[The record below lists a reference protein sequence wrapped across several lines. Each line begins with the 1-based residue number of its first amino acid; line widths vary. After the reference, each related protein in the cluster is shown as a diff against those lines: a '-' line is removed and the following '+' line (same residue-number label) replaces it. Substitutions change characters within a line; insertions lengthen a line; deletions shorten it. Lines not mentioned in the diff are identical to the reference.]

1 MAEPLRWSRLTEEA
15 RRRQWLCSC
24 TILDQASLNAKLHTQ
39 NPPVSYRNQATL
51 MSDKICLTP
60 NLLLFLISKALN
72 RRLQTAGSTLPSSI
86 FAMPPS
92 NQQSPAHKELL
103 SPANPVALR
112 PHDRVSSDF
121 DRSRLG
127 IPAENDEYNRGLIFF
142 FDPSTGQPS
151 VPSTCEESDV
161 LGETPPYQ
169 PSRSSDHSSSCKINT
184 PQSVSDIPGGLQPRA
199 VASAS
204 VGLSDGESSE
214 CGADH
219 PYPPVSARASVGAI
233 EAPPSPETIQEATS
247 LLTAGS
253 STVTAMSPTLGPSL
267 AEASDPL
274 GDMSGPQAIIHINQN
289 DVGFLEKIMSAP
301 LSDQMDLLHYLTRQS
316 ITPPHPEAIR
326 NSEAKREETQ
336 RTVAVRKPKCPRP
349 RLDPM
354 GPRLTTKDTTDKEKV
369 EKAKLMR
376 RIGVCLPCLVNHEGV
391 SCSQKILCLSLR
403 PALTPR
409 SVTPVTP
416 VTSV

>member
-1 MAEPLRWSRLTEEA
+1 
-15 RRRQWLCSC
+15 
-24 TILDQASLNAKLHTQ
+24 
-39 NPPVSYRNQATL
+39 
-51 MSDKICLTP
+51 MSDKICLTR

-103 SPANPVALR
+103 GPANPVALR
-112 PHDRVSSDF
+112 PHGRVSSNF

-151 VPSTCEESDV
+151 VPSTCEEADV

-219 PYPPVSARASVGAI
+219 PYPPSVSARASVGAI
-233 EAPPSPETIQEATS
+233 GAPPSPETIQEATS

-274 GDMSGPQAIIHINQN
+274 GDMSGPQAIIHITQN

-301 LSDQMDLLHYLTRQS
+301 LSDQMDLLHNLTGQS

-326 NSEAKREETQ
+326 NSKAKREEAHRTTPTHTL
-336 RTVAVRKPKCPRP
+336 TVAVRKPKCPRP

-354 GPRLTTKDTTDKEKV
+354 GPRPTTKDITDKVKPEN
-369 EKAKLMR
+369 AKLMR
-376 RIGVCLPCLVNHEGV
+376 RIGVCLPCLVNHERV
-391 SCSQKILCLSLR
+391 SCSQKDLCLFLR

-416 VTSV
+416 ATSV

>member
-1 MAEPLRWSRLTEEA
+1 
-15 RRRQWLCSC
+15 
-24 TILDQASLNAKLHTQ
+24 
-39 NPPVSYRNQATL
+39 
-51 MSDKICLTP
+51 MSDKICLTR

-72 RRLQTAGSTLPSSI
+72 CRLQTAGSTVPSSI

-151 VPSTCEESDV
+151 VSSTCEESDV
-161 LGETPPYQ
+161 PRETPPYQ
-169 PSRSSDHSSSCKINT
+169 PSQSSDHSSSYKINT
-184 PQSVSDIPGGLQPRA
+184 PQSISDIPGGLQPRA

-214 CGADH
+214 CGLDH
-219 PYPPVSARASVGAI
+219 PCPPSVSARASVGPF

-267 AEASDPL
+267 TEASDPL
-274 GDMSGPQAIIHINQN
+274 GDMSGPQAIIHINQD

-301 LSDQMDLLHYLTRQS
+301 LSDQMDLLDNLIGQS

-326 NSEAKREETQ
+326 NSEAKREEAH
-336 RTVAVRKPKCPRP
+336 RTTLTHTPVRKRKCPRP
-349 RLDPM
+349 RPDPM
-354 GPRLTTKDTTDKEKV
+354 GPRPTTKDTTDKEKL

-391 SCSQKILCLSLR
+391 SCSQKDLCLSLR

-409 SVTPVTP
+409 SVTLGTP
-416 VTSV
+416 ATSV

>member
-1 MAEPLRWSRLTEEA
+1 
-15 RRRQWLCSC
+15 
-24 TILDQASLNAKLHTQ
+24 
-39 NPPVSYRNQATL
+39 
-51 MSDKICLTP
+51 
-60 NLLLFLISKALN
+60 
-72 RRLQTAGSTLPSSI
+72 
-86 FAMPPS
+86 MPPS

-103 SPANPVALR
+103 SPANPVALK

-127 IPAENDEYNRGLIFF
+127 IPAENDEFNRGLIFF

-151 VPSTCEESDV
+151 VHSTSEDSEV
-161 LGETPPYQ
+161 PGETPPYE

-184 PQSVSDIPGGLQPRA
+184 PQSVSDIPGGLQHRA
-199 VASAS
+199 VASTS

-219 PYPPVSARASVGAI
+219 PYSPSVSARAFVGAI

-274 GDMSGPQAIIHINQN
+274 GDMSGAQAIIHINQN

-301 LSDQMDLLHYLTRQS
+301 LSDQMDLLHNLTGQS
-316 ITPPHPEAIR
+316 IAPPHTESQS
-326 NSEAKREETQ
+326 SEARHVEVHQVTL
-336 RTVAVRKPKCPRP
+336 RHTTRVAGRKPKSPRP

-354 GPRLTTKDTTDKEKV
+354 GPRVTTRDTTDKAKL
-369 EKAKLMR
+369 EKARLMR
-376 RIGVCLPCLVNHEGV
+376 QIGVCLPCLVNHEKV
-391 SCSQKILCLSLR
+391 SSSQNDLCLS
-403 PALTPR
+403 
-409 SVTPVTP
+409 
-416 VTSV
+416 